1 MIFKRSF
8 CPERNVVAEVNAQGY
23 VGCEDFV
30 QACKQA
36 TWPALLWWIWTPW
49 RMPVKLSIN
58 LFCSF
63 GRLCFLLSFPVF
75 LLGQVGFLKN
85 AEVLFDFM
93 RCCSPDM
100 NRVEHDNCQCFGS
113 GKNFRVSPPWGGPEM
128 DLSWPFKTSTQKHTR
143 HWVVLV
149 CNNSL
154 GLGEC
159 QSCRILP
166 VGEKLESLELCQ
178 HQAFLR
184 NDFRMLDVGGLVIK
198 YELLPEGSF
207 KKRGCVNAPSHPEE
221 PPKMRGYFGLQAK
234 INHTW
239 RDCWTS
245 SKMASLPSAFSVHAV
260 SAPANWN
267 RGCPDRRPVSSR
279 DDPWRVSYPDAS
291 EVT

>member
-1 MIFKRSF
+1 MSVRWSSSARSVLNET
-8 CPERNVVAEVNAQGY
+8 CWLRWMHRGTWGVKTL
-23 VGCEDFV
+23 
-30 QACKQA
+30 CKHASRPHGQ
-36 TWPALLWWIWTPW
+36 PCFDEFGHHGEC
-49 RMPVKLSIN
+49 LSNCLKSI
-58 LFCSF
+58 LQK
-63 GRLCFLLSFPVF
+63 GL

-100 NRVEHDNCQCFGS
+100 NVAHDNCQCFGS
-113 GKNFRVSPPWGGPEM
+113 EAARRWIFPDPSRLRRK
-128 DLSWPFKTSTQKHTR
+128 STQGIWWSWCVTLAWLKLQDT
-143 HWVVLV
+143 
-149 CNNSL
+149 S
-154 GLGEC
+154 
-159 QSCRILP
+159 

-207 KKRGCVNAPSHPEE
+207 KKGGCVNAPSHPEE

-245 SKMASLPSAFSVHAV
+245 SKMVSLPSAFSVHAV

-267 RGCPDRRPVSSR
+267 RGCLDRRPVSSR
-279 DDPWRVSYPDAS
+279 DDPWRVSHSDAS